1 MVIVCFM
8 PGYYQVDTVDTSGH
22 GQDDMLFSYK
32 LVCDICEFFVA
43 NIYLT
48 NSSLPFEIKSSA
60 KKNIKLFLFL
70 EPGFWTCSSPFS
82 LFFNFKVRLKMR
94 KRDKNVSSHRLRIP
108 VRFPSK
114 TSPIQILHIPAKLCH
129 AQHYPYK
136 YYIFL

>member
-1 MVIVCFM
+1 M
-8 PGYYQVDTVDTSGH
+8 PGYYPVYTVVKSGH

-70 EPGFWTCSSPFS
+70 EPGFWTCSLQFTLFS
-82 LFFNFKVRLKMR
+82 FFQFQSQTEDEEKGQ
-94 KRDKNVSSHRLRIP
+94 NVSFFTNKR
-108 VRFPSK
+108 
-114 TSPIQILHIPAKLCH
+114 TSSSNLMCAGRSV
-129 AQHYPYK
+129 
-136 YYIFL
+136 

>member
-1 MVIVCFM
+1 M

-70 EPGFWTCSSPFS
+70 EPGFWACSSPFS
-82 LFFNFKVRLKMR
+82 LFFQFQSQTEDEEKGQ
-94 KRDKNVSSHRLRIP
+94 NVSFFTNKR
-108 VRFPSK
+108 
-114 TSPIQILHIPAKLCH
+114 TSSSNLMCAGRSV
-129 AQHYPYK
+129 
-136 YYIFL
+136 

>member
-8 PGYYQVDTVDTSGH
+8 PGYYQVDTVVKSGH

-70 EPGFWTCSSPFS
+70 EPGFWTCSLQFTLFS
-82 LFFNFKVRLKMR
+82 FFSILKS
-94 KRDKNVSSHRLRIP
+94 D
-108 VRFPSK
+108 
-114 TSPIQILHIPAKLCH
+114 
-129 AQHYPYK
+129 
-136 YYIFL
+136 